1 MMRTEGKATRS
12 ANRSSPWKSS
22 YVAYGLLLGSLLVL
36 LYLMV
41 STQLSYSQKA
51 LLDLD
56 PAAIDSA
63 ETIPVKNRRSHPGQ
77 DDASRGMEEFS
88 REEEEAKAKAH
99 TEPSTPRRQE
109 KQDESEQQ
117 WAGRNSI
124 EEQLGNEIK
133 SDNWEA
139 KSQAKNEE
147 TAESK
152 EFGGGTDDY
161 NNVANAK
168 PICDTSFGKYDI
180 CELAGDTRAQ
190 GGPGA
195 TVTLVSPRAPPK
207 EWQIK
212 PYSRKYLDGLKA
224 VTVRSVPNS
233 GDAPQCTTQLN
244 IPAMV
249 IELGGLTGNY
259 WHDFTDVLV
268 PLFIGARRFN
278 GEVQLLVVNL
288 LPFWVDRYKRIFG
301 QISRHDIVDFENDDG
316 AVRCYPHVVVGYGSR
331 KEFTIDPSLD
341 ETGGDYTMVDFTK
354 FLRHAYSL
362 PRDRPIKLGDVR
374 PPGGRR
380 RRPRMIILERT
391 NSRKILNLPEVIA
404 AAEAAGFK
412 VVVAGRPKASYDEFT
427 REMNSFDVM
436 VGVHGAGLTNCVYL
450 PTGAVFLQ
458 IVPYGRLE
466 EIAKTDFGDPAR
478 DMGLRYIEYSVAAE
492 ESSLMAVFGKEHPMI
507 KDPAAI
513 HLSGWGNVA
522 EWYLGKQDVRINV
535 ERFRPSLLRAL
546 QHLR

>member
-1 MMRTEGKATRS
+1 MMRAEGKAARS

-41 STQLSYSQKA
+41 STQFSYSQK
-51 LLDLD
+51 
-56 PAAIDSA
+56 
-63 ETIPVKNRRSHPGQ
+63 

-88 REEEEAKAKAH
+88 QEEEEEKAKAH
-99 TEPSTPRRQE
+99 TEPSTPRRQ
-109 KQDESEQQ
+109 
-117 WAGRNSI
+117 
-124 EEQLGNEIK
+124 GNEMK

-139 KSQAKNEE
+139 KSQDKNEE
-147 TAESK
+147 AAESK

-161 NNVANAK
+161 NNVADAK

-180 CELAGDTRAQ
+180 CELAGDARAQ

-212 PYSRKYLDGLKA
+212 PYSRKYLDGLKQ
-224 VTVRSVPNS
+224 VTVRAVPNS
-233 GDAPQCTTQLN
+233 RDAPQCTTQLN

-288 LPFWVDRYKRIFG
+288 LPFWVDR
-301 QISRHDIVDFENDDG
+301 
-316 AVRCYPHVVVGYGSR
+316 
-331 KEFTIDPSLD
+331 
-341 ETGGDYTMVDFTK
+341 
-354 FLRHAYSL
+354 
-362 PRDRPIKLGDVR
+362 
-374 PPGGRR
+374 
-380 RRPRMIILERT
+380 T
-391 NSRKILNLPEVIA
+391 NSRKILNLPEVVA

-466 EIAKTDFGDPAR
+466 EIARTDFGDPAR

-492 ESSLMAVFGKEHPMI
+492 ESSLMGVFGKEHPMI

-522 EWYLGKQDVRINV
+522 EWYLGKQDVRIDV

-546 QHLR
+546 EHLR

>member
-1 MMRTEGKATRS
+1 MMRAEGKAARS

-41 STQLSYSQKA
+41 STQFSYSQK
-51 LLDLD
+51 
-56 PAAIDSA
+56 
-63 ETIPVKNRRSHPGQ
+63 
-77 DDASRGMEEFS
+77 DDAGRGMEEFS
-88 REEEEAKAKAH
+88 REQEEEEKAKAH
-99 TEPSTPRRQE
+99 TEPSTPRRQ
-109 KQDESEQQ
+109 
-117 WAGRNSI
+117 
-124 EEQLGNEIK
+124 GNEMK

-161 NNVANAK
+161 NNVANTK

-224 VTVRSVPNS
+224 VTVKSVPNP
-233 GDAPQCTTQLN
+233 GDVPQCTTQLN

-288 LPFWVDRYKRIFG
+288 LPFWVDR
-301 QISRHDIVDFENDDG
+301 
-316 AVRCYPHVVVGYGSR
+316 
-331 KEFTIDPSLD
+331 
-341 ETGGDYTMVDFTK
+341 
-354 FLRHAYSL
+354 
-362 PRDRPIKLGDVR
+362 
-374 PPGGRR
+374 
-380 RRPRMIILERT
+380 T

-412 VVVAGRPKASYDEFT
+412 VIVAGRPKASYDEFT

-450 PTGAVFLQ
+450 PTGAVLLQ

-466 EIAKTDFGDPAR
+466 EIARTDFGDPAR

-492 ESSLMAVFGKEHPMI
+492 ESSLMGVFGKEHPMI

-546 QHLR
+546 EHLQ

>member
-1 MMRTEGKATRS
+1 M
-12 ANRSSPWKSS
+12 
-22 YVAYGLLLGSLLVL
+22 
-36 LYLMV
+36 
-41 STQLSYSQKA
+41 
-51 LLDLD
+51 
-56 PAAIDSA
+56 
-63 ETIPVKNRRSHPGQ
+63 
-77 DDASRGMEEFS
+77 
-88 REEEEAKAKAH
+88 
-99 TEPSTPRRQE
+99 
-109 KQDESEQQ
+109 
-117 WAGRNSI
+117 
-124 EEQLGNEIK
+124 K

-147 TAESK
+147 AAESK
-152 EFGGGTDDY
+152 EFGMIMHVTDFNCFVQTVKVQFGEHHHVCYRCSGGGTDDY

-207 EWQIK
+207 ELQIK

-224 VTVRSVPNS
+224 VTVRSVPS
-233 GDAPQCTTQLN
+233 TEEAPQCTTRLN

-362 PRDRPIKLGDVR
+362 PRDRPIKLSDVR

-380 RRPRMIILERT
+380 QRPRMIILERT

-412 VVVAGRPKASYDEFT
+412 VIVAGRPKASYDEFT

-466 EIAKTDFGDPAR
+466 EIARTDFGDPAR

-492 ESSLMAVFGKEHPMI
+492 ESSLMGVFGKEHPMI

-546 QHLR
+546 EHLQ